1 MRGGLDTDL
10 WPYVERIEAPTLLLI
25 GEENDLVTPETR
37 ERMEN
42 TVPDIEAVVVEGTG
56 HMIPQ
61 DRPEEFEKLVRGFLE
76 RVY

>member
-1 MRGGLDTDL
+1 
-10 WPYVERIEAPTLLLI
+10 
-25 GEENDLVTPETR
+25 
-37 ERMEN
+37 MEN
-42 TVPDIEAVVVEGTG
+42 TVPDIEAIVVDGTG